1 MAEEN
6 KKTESGDAPV
16 TYNKKAQYVAMILI
30 GLLTVGLVIE
40 SVSKVRKQQAAEA
53 AAVTNK
59 QDQVLPS
66 TLTQN
71 QESVQSFKDAQDKA
85 RVELEQI
92 NKKKVADKQHD
103 EVLNSI
109 ADRTAN
115 PQSGVPNQDP
125 NNPNKVITV
134 QDIYHEFD
142 LRETERVLKAR
153 SNDIAKKSGD
163 DSQGGFVKT
172 ALPTMPGMPTMPAGM
187 ATPSGVNGASDLNGV
202 NALIEQNKKTIAD
215 IRSNSERLMNLAQQ
229 KDPNMYA
236 DMTGQKVASGGAAAS
251 NPQGANSL
259 MGFGGQQQA
268 SAQSPFFGE
277 TNKNRIFGNP
287 QATGPKPGESTIVTS
302 TTLSAVLQQDV
313 ISDFPNNWIAVLQ
326 RPVYDI
332 NQENILLPTGTRIM
346 GRTMRGSEVNE
357 VIQNRLGMP
366 AFKIIRPDGKVIN
379 LENAQG
385 LDSSG
390 LAGVSD
396 EVDRHWL
403 AQLFGVAAYA
413 LVGVA
418 PSQSNFGSTPM
429 SASSQSIAE
438 MQGQARNVGR
448 NFANKY
454 LSIVPTVKIRAGTP
468 LKIILQDDVY
478 VTPWQQLTASSYRY
492 EE

>member
-1 MAEEN
+1 MAEEI

-16 TYNKKAQYVAMILI
+16 TYNKKAQYVAFLLL
-30 GLLTVGLVIE
+30 GLLTVGLVVE
-40 SVSKVRKQQAAEA
+40 SISKVRKQQAQEQSAEA
-53 AAVTNK
+53 QK
-59 QDQVLPS
+59 QTQVLPS

-71 QESVQSFKDAQDKA
+71 QESLDSFKQAQDKA
-85 RVELEQI
+85 RLELEQK
-92 NKKKVADKQHD
+92 NKKEMADKEHQ
-103 EVLNSI
+103 ETLNTL
-109 ADRTAN
+109 ADRTSN
-115 PQSGVPNQDP
+115 PQAVGGGVAFGNQDP

-134 QDIYHEFD
+134 QDIYHEFN

-153 SNDIAKKSGD
+153 SNEIAKKVPD
-163 DSQGGFVKT
+163 DAQGGFVKT
-172 ALPTMPGMPTMPAGM
+172 ALPGMPTMPNGM
-187 ATPSGVNGASDLNGV
+187 TPPSGVTGSPDLQGV

-215 IRSNSERLMNLAQQ
+215 IRANSERLMNLAQQ

-236 DMTGQKVASGGAAAS
+236 DMTGQKVSASSGVGAGGDNGS
-251 NPQGANSL
+251 MSL
-259 MGFGGQQQA
+259 GGQQQGGA
-268 SAQSPFFGE
+268 SPYFGE
-277 TNKNRIFGNP
+277 TNKNRMFSNP
-287 QATGPKPGESTIVTS
+287 QAKGPKDGESTIVTS

-313 ISDFPNNWIAVLQ
+313 ISDFPNTWIAVLQ
-326 RPVYDI
+326 RPVYDV

-385 LDSSG
+385 LDSAG

-403 AQLFGVAAYA
+403 AQMFGVAAYA
-413 LVGVA
+413 LVGIA

-438 MQGQARNVGR
+438 MQGQARTVGR

-454 LSIVPTVKIRAGTP
+454 LSIVPTITIRAGTP
-468 LKIILQDDVY
+468 IKIILQDDVY
-478 VTPWQQLTASSYRY
+478 VTPWQRLTAGSYKY
-492 EE
+492 AE

>member
-30 GLLTVGLVIE
+30 GLLTVGLVVE
-40 SVSKVRKQQAAEA
+40 SISKVRKQQAAETA
-53 AAVTNK
+53 AATDK
-59 QDQVLPS
+59 QNQVLPS
-66 TLTQN
+66 RLTQN

-85 RVELEQI
+85 RLELEQL
-92 NKKKVADKQHD
+92 NKKKVADKQH
-103 EVLNSI
+103 EQALNSI
-109 ADRTAN
+109 SDRTAN
-115 PQSGVPNQDP
+115 PQSGTQDP
-125 NNPNKVITV
+125 NTPKVVTV
-134 QDIYHEFD
+134 QDIYHEFE
-142 LRETERVLKAR
+142 LHETERVLKAR
-153 SNDIAKKSGD
+153 SNEIAKKSGD
-163 DSQGGFVKT
+163 DSQSGFVKT
-172 ALPTMPGMPTMPAGM
+172 ALPMMPGMPTMPAGM
-187 ATPSGVNGASDLNGV
+187 ATPNGVNGAADV
-202 NALIEQNKKTIAD
+202 NSVNSLIEQNKKTIAD
-215 IRSNSERLMNLAQQ
+215 IRSNSERLMSLAQQ

-236 DMTGQKVASGGAAAS
+236 DMTGQKVASGGAAGS
-251 NPQGANSL
+251 NSQGNNSA

-268 SAQSPFFGE
+268 SAQTPFFGE
-277 TNKNRIFGNP
+277 TNSNRVFGNP
-287 QATGPKPGESTIVTS
+287 QAKGPKPGESTIVTS
-302 TTLSAVLQQDV
+302 TTISAVLQQDV

-332 NQENILLPTGTRIM
+332 GQENILLPAGTRIM

-385 LDSSG
+385 LDSAG
-390 LAGVSD
+390 LAGVAD

-413 LVGVA
+413 LVGIA
-418 PSQSNFGSTPM
+418 PSQSNLGSTPM
-429 SASSQSIAE
+429 SASAQSIAE

-454 LSIVPTVKIRAGTP
+454 LSIVPTVVIRAGTP

-492 EE
+492 AE